1 MANMK
6 KMILALDQGTTSS
19 RSILFDLE
27 GNVIASAQKSFQQFF
42 PKPGLVEQDPL
53 EIWTS
58 QYATMME
65 AIAKARIRPDQ
76 IVAIGI
82 TNQRETTIVWDKKT
96 GIPIYPAIVWQDRR
110 TVAMCEKL
118 IAENRSE
125 WIQKTTGL
133 QIDPYFSATKISWIL
148 DNVPGARER
157 ALKGELA
164 FGTVDTWLIYQLT
177 GKKVHAT
184 DPSNASRTMLF
195 DLKKNAFSKELLD
208 LFSIPE
214 SLLPQVRPSASS
226 FGTVCPQIFPHPVPI
241 TGVIGDQQAALFG
254 QGCFFKG
261 MGKITYG
268 TGCFILMN
276 LGDKVEYSKHKMLTT
291 VAWQIGDA
299 VTYALEGSVF
309 IGGAAVQWIR
319 DGLGIIKNFS
329 EIEELAS
336 KVLSTDGVLFIPALT
351 GLGAPHWDPKAKG
364 AIFGITRG
372 TKAAHL
378 ALATLQGI
386 AFLVYDVIDAM
397 QKDAEIPIKTMRV
410 DGGVSKSD
418 LILQFQTDLL
428 QIEIERPPYPE
439 MTALGA
445 AFMAGLGVGVYKSIK
460 DIEGLYS
467 VEKTF
472 QPNRSLKLQDLKD
485 RFHKAIDLIRALEK
499 TDGS

>member
-1 MANMK
+1 MK

>member
-1 MANMK
+1 M
-6 KMILALDQGTTSS
+6 
-19 RSILFDLE
+19 RF
-27 GNVIASAQKSFQQFF
+27 QKSCLIYFPSPNRCSPTFALQRLLSGLFVPKFF
-42 PKPGLVEQDPL
+42 P
-53 EIWTS
+53 T
-58 QYATMME
+58 
-65 AIAKARIRPDQ
+65 R
-76 IVAIGI
+76 
-82 TNQRETTIVWDKKT
+82 
-96 GIPIYPAIVWQDRR
+96 YP
-110 TVAMCEKL
+110 
-118 IAENRSE
+118 S
-125 WIQKTTGL
+125 
-133 QIDPYFSATKISWIL
+133 
-148 DNVPGARER
+148 
-157 ALKGELA
+157 
-164 FGTVDTWLIYQLT
+164 
-177 GKKVHAT
+177 
-184 DPSNASRTMLF
+184 
-195 DLKKNAFSKELLD
+195 
-208 LFSIPE
+208 
-214 SLLPQVRPSASS
+214 
-226 FGTVCPQIFPHPVPI
+226 
-241 TGVIGDQQAALFG
+241 GVIGDQQAALFG

-276 LGDKVEYSKHKMLTT
+276 LGHKVEYSKHKMLTT

-336 KVLSTDGVLFIPALT
+336 KVLSADGVLFIPALT

-445 AFMAGLGVGVYKSIK
+445 AFMAGLGVGTYKSIK
-460 DIEGLYS
+460 DIEGIYS
-467 VEKTF
+467 AEKTF

>member
-1 MANMK
+1 
-6 KMILALDQGTTSS
+6 
-19 RSILFDLE
+19 
-27 GNVIASAQKSFQQFF
+27 
-42 PKPGLVEQDPL
+42 
-53 EIWTS
+53 
-58 QYATMME
+58 
-65 AIAKARIRPDQ
+65 
-76 IVAIGI
+76 
-82 TNQRETTIVWDKKT
+82 
-96 GIPIYPAIVWQDRR
+96 
-110 TVAMCEKL
+110 
-118 IAENRSE
+118 
-125 WIQKTTGL
+125 
-133 QIDPYFSATKISWIL
+133 
-148 DNVPGARER
+148 
-157 ALKGELA
+157 
-164 FGTVDTWLIYQLT
+164 
-177 GKKVHAT
+177 
-184 DPSNASRTMLF
+184 
-195 DLKKNAFSKELLD
+195 
-208 LFSIPE
+208 
-214 SLLPQVRPSASS
+214 
-226 FGTVCPQIFPHPVPI
+226 
-241 TGVIGDQQAALFG
+241 
-254 QGCFFKG
+254 
-261 MGKITYG
+261 
-268 TGCFILMN
+268 
-276 LGDKVEYSKHKMLTT
+276 
-291 VAWQIGDA
+291 
-299 VTYALEGSVF
+299 VF

-336 KVLSTDGVLFIPALT
+336 KVLSADGVLFIPALT

-445 AFMAGLGVGVYKSIK
+445 AFMAGLGVGTYKSIK
-460 DIEGLYS
+460 DIEGIYS
-467 VEKTF
+467 AEKTF